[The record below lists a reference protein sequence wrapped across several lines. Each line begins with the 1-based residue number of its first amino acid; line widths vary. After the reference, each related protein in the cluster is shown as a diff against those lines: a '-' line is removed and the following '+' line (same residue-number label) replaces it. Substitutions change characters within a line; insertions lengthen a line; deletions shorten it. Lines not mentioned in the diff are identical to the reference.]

1 MLFQTLVAVAG
12 VLGAGDLPQPA
23 SGPGNPAGV
32 PAKITL
38 TAPVPAEIKLQAPLP
53 ESLRLMMPEKIEWQG
68 PDPSKIKWQLPDP
81 SKIKWQLPVPAPEP
95 LPLLPGR
102 RLAGGSR

>member
-23 SGPGNPAGV
+23 SGPGNPEGV

-38 TAPVPAEIKLQAPLP
+38 TVPVPAEIKLQVPSP
-53 ESLRLMMPEKIEWQG
+53 ESLRLMMPEKIELQV
-68 PDPSKIKWQLPDP
+68 PDPSKFKWQV
-81 SKIKWQLPVPAPEP
+81 PVPAPELLP
-95 LPLLPGR
+95 LPPGH
-102 RLAGGSR
+102 RLAGSSR